1 MVIEHIGITVE
12 KPVETAGWLVKNFG
26 CRLVSSQSDAQ
37 HEVAFVADEAG
48 TTLLELIRVPG
59 VAPSCSLLPST
70 SQLHIAFLSDDPYA
84 KLKELEKAGAALV
97 EDNSGH
103 NPGEILLLLRDP
115 WGNVFQLVK
124 RSPGVQLKKG

>member
-1 MVIEHIGITVE
+1 MEIEHIGITVD
-12 KPVETAGWLVKNFG
+12 KPLETANWFAQNLG

-37 HEVAFVADEAG
+37 HEVAFMADEAG
-48 TTLLELIRVPG
+48 TTLLELIRVNG
-59 VAPSCSLLPST
+59 VASTCSLLPST

-84 KLKELEKAGAALV
+84 KAKALEKAGARLV

-103 NPGEILLLLRDP
+103 NPGEILLLLKDP

-124 RSPGVQLKKG
+124 RSPGVKLKKD